1 MDDVPSCSVN
11 SDDCEFSQL
20 FSLARDSSGEA
31 SIETIPFLTA
41 QMKPYLL
48 MPLLLVA
55 CSHPVKDGIGLE
67 ADPNFGGNNLTDE
80 MRGGQFF
87 IGPGDQIDVDIWDN
101 PDLSRTYIVEP
112 DDVLKCHL
120 IEPLSLGP
128 ETTWTSLRNQLT
140 DAYAEV
146 LVEPSIALTI
156 TLSMLRKVTVLGSV
170 NQPGVF
176 PMESPNTSVLE
187 IIAMAGGISSAGD
200 TTGIVLARQVKGKT
214 QVRNYN
220 LDLLFDPSLD
230 DPPVQIPF
238 VRPGDYL
245 FVLRTGKSE
254 YGEYLRLVSETLRG
268 ISWGQQT
275 IMNSPDVYD
284 QLFGGD

>member
-1 MDDVPSCSVN
+1 
-11 SDDCEFSQL
+11 
-20 FSLARDSSGEA
+20 
-31 SIETIPFLTA
+31 
-41 QMKPYLL
+41 